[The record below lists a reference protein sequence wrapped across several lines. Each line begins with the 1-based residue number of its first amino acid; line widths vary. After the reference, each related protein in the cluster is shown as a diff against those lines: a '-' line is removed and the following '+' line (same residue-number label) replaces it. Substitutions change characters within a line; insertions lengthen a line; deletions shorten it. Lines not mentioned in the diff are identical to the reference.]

1 LCAGCLALDFI
12 FNSNECLNVWSMGD
26 STPDTKSRILDVAEE
41 LFSEQGL
48 DRVSV
53 RNITDA
59 ARVNI
64 ASVSYHFGGKEE
76 LIAAVFER
84 RISPVNQARVAALDA
99 LEVKGRTQSPKV
111 EQIMEAFIRPAVEC
125 CHGDEKG
132 AKAFGKLFGRC
143 LAETRPEL
151 EEWLRKQF
159 QPVASRMEKTLCRA
173 LPHLSRADIFWRMKF
188 TFGALH
194 HWMLTRDKF
203 LPDWARKTGVEEQ
216 MAKLV
221 AFAAAGFKAK

>member
-1 LCAGCLALDFI
+1 MA
-12 FNSNECLNVWSMGD
+12 D
-26 STPDTKSRILDVAEE
+26 STQDTKSRILDVAEA

-53 RNITDA
+53 RDITEA
-59 ARVNI
+59 AKVNI

-84 RISPVNQARVAALDA
+84 RISPVNEARIKALNN
-99 LEVKGRTQSPKV
+99 LENNRTKPAKV
-111 EQIMEAFIRPAVEC
+111 EEVIEAFIRPAVEC
-125 CHGDEKG
+125 CQDDEKG

-143 LAETRPEL
+143 IAETRPEL
-151 EEWLRKQF
+151 EQWLWKQF
-159 QPVASRMEKTLCRA
+159 RPVSSRMEKALMRA
-173 LPHLSRADIFWRMKF
+173 LPRLSRADVFWRMKF

-194 HWMLTRDKF
+194 HWMLTKDKF
-203 LPDWARKTGVEEQ
+203 LPDWANKVEVEGQ
-216 MAKLV
+216 MARLV